1 MRETEV
7 RGRIWVVYIQ
17 KAAHQEGNMTLEKTV
32 SRSKLI
38 RKTNILY

>member
-7 RGRIWVVYIQ
+7 REGESGGFTFR
-17 KAAHQEGNMTLEKTV
+17 AAHQEGNMTQRKLCQG
-32 SRSKLI
+32 SKLI